1 MSTEV
6 TRHLLL
12 DELHE
17 LYDMERQMAR
27 ALPRMAEL
35 VTLPRF
41 KAALLAQLSEC
52 RNQVQRL
59 ACLLS
64 DLGQSVRKRT
74 TRTLSRLVDE
84 HGSVVFPGASSE
96 SMNRELLQLARRI
109 ELSEITLCGCAMT
122 YADLLGYVD
131 VVRVLRATLEEKEAT
146 ESQLHRVERLPEPLW
161 ISAAPVQ

>member
-1 MSTEV
+1 MSTEG

-17 LYDMERQMAR
+17 LYDIESQMAR
-27 ALPRMAEL
+27 VLPRMAEL
-35 VTLPRF
+35 VTLPRL
-41 KAALLAQLSEC
+41 KAALLGQLSDS

-59 ACLLS
+59 ACMLS

-74 TRTLSRLVDE
+74 TRNLSRLFDK
-84 HGSVVFPGASSE
+84 HGSVVFSGASSE
-96 SMNRELLQLARRI
+96 SMNREFLKLARRI
-109 ELSEITLCGCAMT
+109 EQSEITLCGCAIT
-122 YADLLGYVD
+122 YAELLGYVD

-146 ESQLHRVERLPEPLW
+146 ESQLCRVARVPEPLP